1 MKCSEVYS
9 ATEHFIDTK
18 LLVIRSSASDEDAS
32 TVSSAGEYES
42 VLNVGSHDVSRIL
55 ESISLVVAS
64 YIKKR
69 PLLPNDEVII
79 QEMVQDTSMSGVIFT
94 HDLNTGAPYYVIN
107 YDDESG
113 MTDTVTSGSS
123 EYANRTLYIYRNS
136 IGKIRS
142 KRFIILL
149 RAVQELEQ
157 VMGSNHLDIE
167 FALGKDFTP
176 HLLQVRAIT
185 TRGSWASAVDSL
197 IDKSLQGVHDF
208 VGERFKGVAGVYGDT
223 TILGQMPDW
232 NPVEMIGRAPRALS
246 LSLYETLITN
256 DAWSKARDIMGY
268 AVPRGQP
275 LMVSLAGQP
284 FIDTRLSFHSF
295 LPKNLSSEL
304 SIKVVNHWIEHLRV
318 APELHDK
325 VEFDVAITAYSFD
338 INDKIDSLIGDS
350 LNVQEKAEF
359 KQAHLKQTRQLLLGE
374 TPGSLQTALQ
384 RIEEL
389 KALQIERKS
398 SRNRTT
404 ISSLYEMISEC
415 IEFGT
420 IPFSILARH
429 GFIARTI
436 LFSLLKVGVITK
448 SEVNQFLGSIETVA
462 SDLVRD
468 MHSLQAGNLTIANF
482 MSTYGHLRPGTYDI
496 MSHRYDQMGDM
507 SSVSAP
513 VDLEKKVKT
522 FKFSKVQELQVNK
535 LLIEDGFD
543 NFNSDDLL
551 TYMHEATVGREYGKF
566 VFTRSVSDMLELIAE
581 FSLGL
586 GLNRDQ
592 ISHVPLSEILNVIKN
607 SSHENVGEVLRQ
619 VSERQEAMHQV
630 SLAIRLPQ
638 VLTDQAGVYIV
649 PFQVS
654 HPNFITHKKVT
665 AECLVLH
672 SNIKKDSL
680 IGKIIIIEGADPG
693 FDWIFTQEIAGLITR
708 YGGVNSHMAIRCA
721 EFGIPAAIG
730 CGEQRHDLL
739 IKSNKVHLDCSAG
752 LINILH

>member
-304 SIKVVNHWIEHLRV
+304 SKKVVNHWIEHLRV